1 MAAPGYFLCVISPTS
16 ALVKWLHAN
25 SSSFWERLRTA
36 AESSRVCLDRASG
49 TRCHP
54 CRPLCRLHA
63 LFADGRIAEAG
74 CWAHVRRKFF
84 DVHAATGAR
93 IAKEALDRIGQF
105 YGVEET
111 INGRRQ
117 SNGAE
122 NCRSPRRSSAGCN
135 RPCPSSRAN
144 PNFWNWKPAEATDAA
159 AEAAPTPL
167 AAAGGARTH
176 STA

>member
-1 MAAPGYFLCVISPTS
+1 VFVSIERAARGAI
-16 ALVKWLHAN
+16 HA
-25 SSSFWERLRTA
+25 
-36 AESSRVCLDRASG
+36 D
-49 TRCHP
+49 
-54 CRPLCRLHA
+54 PLCRLHA

>member
-111 INGRRQ
+111 INGMVPEQRRR
-117 SNGAE
+117 E
-122 NCRSPRRSSAGCN
+122 
-135 RPCPSSRAN
+135 RPI
-144 PNFWNWKPAEATDAA
+144 AEAFFTWMQQTLPKLSRKSELLEL
-159 AEAAPTPL
+159 EACR
-167 AAAGGARTH
+167 GY
-176 STA
+176 